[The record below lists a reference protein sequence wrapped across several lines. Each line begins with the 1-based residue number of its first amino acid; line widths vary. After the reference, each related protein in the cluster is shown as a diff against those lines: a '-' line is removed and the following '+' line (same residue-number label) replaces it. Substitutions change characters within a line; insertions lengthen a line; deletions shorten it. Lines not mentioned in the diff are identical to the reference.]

1 MANLTA
7 YGTGTPKASDLLL
20 GTKTATPN
28 TNEENITQ
36 NFSVSSLAAFVNT
49 YNLGYTVYTVEL
61 SNFGLGAVAPVA
73 TVMQNT
79 IGGNIV
85 WTRTSLGKYVGTLA
99 NAFTTNKTFALT
111 QSQIVSNP
119 AIGAN
124 GVNGV
129 QDTNEWPGQQI
140 VNVTSVNTIQID
152 HFVLAQSGAATK
164 SDNIKIFLEIKVY
177 S

>member
-1 MANLTA
+1 MAII
-7 YGTGTPKASDLLL
+7 YSYPQGTPTL
-20 GTKTATPN
+20 GDNVVGTQVDPVT
-28 TNEENITQ
+28 EENKTVQFTVGQI
-36 NFSVSSLAAFVNT
+36 AAFANS
-49 YNLGYTVYTVEL
+49 YSLGYTVYTVEL
-61 SNFGLGAVAPVA
+61 SNFGLGTVAPVA

-79 IGGNIV
+79 TGGSIV

-99 NAFTTNKTFALT
+99 NAFTTNKTFCMS

-119 AIGAN
+119 SIGAN
-124 GVNGV
+124 GVDGV

-164 SDNIKIFLEIKVY
+164 SDNMKIFLEIKVY